1 MEKVDE
7 AALAHA
13 LSVIFLNMMFKIKG
27 GIFMSLKFA
36 ILTAGNIAGA
46 MARTVSQ
53 MKGEGIECYAI
64 AARSLERAKALAYEN
79 GFSIAYGSYEA
90 LFEDKEVDLVY
101 VASPH
106 SHHYEHAKAALEH
119 GKHVLCEKPMT
130 VNEEQAKEL
139 FALAKERGLLL
150 TEATW
155 TRFMPFVPA
164 LQEVLKSGVIG
175 DVKTLTCAFGVPVAK
190 KERIA
195 QPELAGGALLDLGIY
210 PLTMAAIAL
219 GQPKEICG
227 VCTKTELGVDA
238 QNSISLS
245 YESGAVACL
254 TSGIHAQLDNC
265 AVLYGTRGK
274 IVIDQFWHAEGFTV
288 FPAEGEPKTYSFP
301 HDFTGY
307 EYEVRC
313 AAKAIAEGKTECPE
327 LPHEETLHILH
338 QMDTLRKAWN
348 ITYPFE

>member
-1 MEKVDE
+1 M
-7 AALAHA
+7 A
-13 LSVIFLNMMFKIKG
+13 
-27 GIFMSLKFA
+27 LKFA
-36 ILTAGNIAGA
+36 ILTAGNIATH
-46 MARTVSQ
+46 MAQTVSQ
-53 MKGEGIECYAI
+53 MKDEGIECYAI
-64 AARSLERAKALAYEN
+64 AARSTERAAALAKRC
-79 GFSIAYGSYEA
+79 GFAIAYGSYEA
-90 LFEDKEVDLVY
+90 LFEDEHVDLVY
-101 VASPH
+101 IGSPH

-130 VNEEQAKEL
+130 VNEAQAKEL
-139 FALAKERGLLL
+139 FALANERGLLL
-150 TEATW
+150 VEATW

-164 LQEVLKSGVIG
+164 LQEVLKSGAIG
-175 DVKTLTCAFGVPVAK
+175 ELETLTCSFGVPVAK

-219 GQPKEICG
+219 GEPKEICG
-227 VCTKTELGVDA
+227 VCTKTDLGVDA

-265 AVLYGTRGK
+265 AVLYGTCGK
-274 IVIDQFWHAEGFTV
+274 IVIPHFWHADGFTV
-288 FPAEGEPKTYSFP
+288 YPAEGEPKEYSFP

-313 AAKAIAEGKTECPE
+313 AAKAIAQGQTECPE
-327 LPHEETLHILH
+327 LPHAETLRILH
-338 QMDTLRKAWN
+338 QMDTLRKAWGLS
-348 ITYPFE
+348 YPFE